1 MKKSMAA
8 LLLLCSAAVS
18 AQSVPSLV
26 IDAGSGSGAYAV
38 LESGSTDKKGLVA
51 IESGSS
57 PAPDAGIFTFRF
69 SKPRTTFTAGCLT
82 PRSASAKGVRVND
95 FFPAGPY
102 GFVVMVY
109 YPGLEPHTRYVWSY
123 EIGPDCAF
131 SRDKEKI

>member
-1 MKKSMAA
+1 MSKFAA
-8 LLLLCSAAVS
+8 GLLLLCSASVF
-18 AQSVPSLV
+18 AQSVPSL
-26 IDAGSGSGAYAV
+26 ILDSGAGSGGLAI

-69 SKPRTTFTAGCLT
+69 TKPRTTYTAGCLT
-82 PRSASAKGVRVND
+82 ARSASAKTLRVND
-95 FFPAGPY
+95 FFPVDPY

-131 SRDKEKI
+131 SRDTQ